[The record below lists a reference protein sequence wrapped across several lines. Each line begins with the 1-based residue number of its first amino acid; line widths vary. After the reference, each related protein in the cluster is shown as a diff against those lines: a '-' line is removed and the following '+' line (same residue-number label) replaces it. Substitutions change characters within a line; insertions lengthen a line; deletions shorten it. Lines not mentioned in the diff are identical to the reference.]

1 LSGFNGVNDEKA
13 AAVMRRGGLLASSQV
28 PGGKVDLLTPHVS
41 EVSFAIINDIDAM
54 FQNTLG
60 LTDAL
65 QGNAGGERGGA
76 HARAMMQAGAG
87 RLTRRMQNVE
97 RAVAEG
103 AALLMSLARRY
114 DDTVLQDDDEAK
126 YVIGQVP
133 AEAMVEV
140 AAHSSSPLFAA
151 QATQEAV
158 QLMELGIIDKQDFLD
173 LADPPMAEALKERMK
188 ARDRK
193 EQAMVK
199 QAIDQTPQN
208 DRWQLFASLLGKKKR
223 A

>member
-1 LSGFNGVNDEKA
+1 
-13 AAVMRRGGLLASSQV
+13 
-28 PGGKVDLLTPHVS
+28 
-41 EVSFAIINDIDAM
+41 
-54 FQNTLG
+54 
-60 LTDAL
+60 
-65 QGNAGGERGGA
+65 
-76 HARAMMQAGAG
+76 
-87 RLTRRMQNVE
+87 
-97 RAVAEG
+97 
-103 AALLMSLARRY
+103 
-114 DDTVLQDDDEAK
+114 
-126 YVIGQVP
+126 
-133 AEAMVEV
+133 MVEV